1 MGSLLETTMKRG
13 LPSGEEEEESVGDM
27 VGDGGPGR
35 ERRGWWWLGRRG
47 EMTSPRVFSG
57 ADRFSVFDLLEERE
71 EVRTRMYALR
81 RS

>member
-27 VGDGGPGR
+27 VGVVGENEGDGGSWG
-35 ERRGWWWLGRRG
+35 RG

-57 ADRFSVFDLLEERE
+57 ADRFSVLDLLEERE
-71 EVRTRMYALR
+71 EARTRMYALR